1 MPKFTF
7 KFYAIN
13 GMDETEI
20 EADSIELEDQ
30 DGNRIEL
37 YPRKSDGE
45 ITLYAKQRLVIYPVA
60 ANCARVESKA

>member
-7 KFYAIN
+7 KFYVVN
-13 GMDETEI
+13 GMKKTEI

-30 DGNRIEL
+30 DGNRLGL

-45 ITLYAKQRLVIYPVA
+45 VTLYAKQHLVIHPLA